1 MKGFRRYFLPVAA
14 GACLVVGLS
23 AAVPMVASAKG
34 KTCTVPTG
42 CGTIKA
48 SPKTVTAS
56 ATGTTITVKGKGFR
70 PSDTGVN
77 ILECQTGAVA
87 ENSCD
92 LSTVTPVTVS
102 SKGTF
107 TATISFL
114 TDTYSDTNKDK
125 CAPTSGSIKT
135 CGIAAGTQAMTD
147 DAGPVAVTIKAPKG

>member
-23 AAVPMVASAKG
+23 AAAPLAASAKG

-42 CGTIKA
+42 CGSLKA
-48 SPKTVTAS
+48 SPKTVTVS
-56 ATGTTITVKGKGFR
+56 ATGTNVTVKGKGFR
-70 PSDTGVN
+70 PSDSGVN
-77 ILECQTGAVA
+77 ILECQTGAVSQ
-87 ENSCD
+87 NSCD

-107 TATISFL
+107 TATLSFL
-114 TDTYSDTNKDK
+114 TTTYSDANHDS

-135 CGIAAGTQAMTD
+135 CGVAAGTEAMTD
-147 DAGPVAVTIKAPKG
+147 DAGPVAVTIKAAK